1 MKLMNLSP
9 LCIEKCLELVQMLF
23 VKKQKKLGIPILK
36 LGKTGMYQLGLG
48 RFCKIIDATI
58 CEDTSALGVDISCNK
73 ILTKEILKLHMLPVP
88 KGAIIKNHDELIK
101 SYYSLK
107 ETYRNIILEEY
118 IKGNDYRVC
127 LVDGRVVAA
136 SLRLPPFI
144 IGDGKRTI
152 MELIEELNMDP
163 RRGEGHEKS
172 LSKVIIDNILISC
185 IEEKSY
191 NLNSTL
197 PSGEKLFLRKN
208 ANLST
213 GGVSI
218 YCTDEISSENLEIC
232 QRAAKAI
239 GLNICEIDI
248 CCKDISKSIKDDGA
262 IIEIN
267 AAPGIRMHHFP
278 FEGESRNVAKAIVKS
293 MFRNRPKTIPIVS
306 ITGTN
311 GKTTVARLIAHI
323 LTQAG
328 HKVGLTTSSGIFI
341 DGKCIEKGDTTGPK
355 SALAVLHNRDIDAAV
370 LETARGGILRDG
382 IAYDLADIGII
393 TNITS
398 DHVGVD
404 GVKNIEK
411 LAFIK
416 ALVGESIKKDGYAVM
431 NADDN
436 EIIKI
441 TKIKD
446 IAIGL
451 NGLLTYNIENAM
463 AAASAMIGLGIDNS
477 FIANGLSTFKNND
490 TFNPGRF
497 NMYRINNRI
506 LILDYG
512 HNIGDYKA
520 VIKEAKAIQD
530 NSLIGIIGVPGDRL
544 DSDIVNIGK
553 FSGDNFDYLYI
564 KEDMRKR
571 G

>member
-101 SYYSLK
+101 AYYSLK

-163 RRGEGHEKS
+163 RRCEGHEKS

-197 PSGEKLFLRKN
+197 PPENYFKKN

-218 YCTDEISSENLEIC
+218 DCTDEISSENLEIC

-248 CCKDISKSIKDDGA
+248 CCK
-262 IIEIN
+262 
-267 AAPGIRMHHFP
+267 R
-278 FEGESRNVAKAIVKS
+278 
-293 MFRNRPKTIPIVS
+293 
-306 ITGTN
+306 
-311 GKTTVARLIAHI
+311 
-323 LTQAG
+323 
-328 HKVGLTTSSGIFI
+328 
-341 DGKCIEKGDTTGPK
+341 
-355 SALAVLHNRDIDAAV
+355 
-370 LETARGGILRDG
+370 
-382 IAYDLADIGII
+382 Y
-393 TNITS
+393 
-398 DHVGVD
+398 
-404 GVKNIEK
+404 
-411 LAFIK
+411 
-416 ALVGESIKKDGYAVM
+416 
-431 NADDN
+431 
-436 EIIKI
+436 
-441 TKIKD
+441 
-446 IAIGL
+446 
-451 NGLLTYNIENAM
+451 
-463 AAASAMIGLGIDNS
+463 
-477 FIANGLSTFKNND
+477 
-490 TFNPGRF
+490 
-497 NMYRINNRI
+497 
-506 LILDYG
+506 
-512 HNIGDYKA
+512 
-520 VIKEAKAIQD
+520 
-530 NSLIGIIGVPGDRL
+530 
-544 DSDIVNIGK
+544 
-553 FSGDNFDYLYI
+553 
-564 KEDMRKR
+564 
-571 G
+571 